1 MKFPC
6 GENFAFEDR
15 EPHAWAASGV
25 HRQIKCLAQPYTRPT
40 VGECGLRGE
49 CPCCGT
55 SPLFN
60 GWLRVADS
68 CPTCDTPLGQVR
80 ADDAPP
86 YFTIFAVGHVIVP
99 GMLWLEKA
107 HAPDLWIHAAIWVPL
122 TLALSLALMRPIKG
136 ATIGLMLKLGFGR
149 PAGNA

>member
-1 MKFPC
+1 MPD
-6 GENFAFEDR
+6 N
-15 EPHAWAASGV
+15 AAPVRWHSAEAAAAADEE
-25 HRQIKCLAQPYTRPT
+25 AQAPAAEMPAMSTAMLR
-40 VGECGLRGE
+40 GLRGR

-55 SPLFN
+55 PGLFR
-60 GWLRVADS
+60 GWLRVSD
-68 CPTCDTPLGQVR
+68 TCRNCDAPLGEVR

-86 YFTIFAVGHVIVP
+86 YFTIFAVAHVIVP

-122 TLALSLALMRPIKG
+122 TLAMSLALMRPVKG

-149 PAGNA
+149 PAGHA